1 MARHAMRYRGTGRCG
16 PDLGEL
22 SWQATTPTTT
32 RWSKTLCSPLQLHS
46 CSMPASRHWSAI
58 GAALCGGQVR
68 WQTWGSCVAIS
79 PQPRWDSR
87 PGTRRSGVF
96 SACFGLPSGGAAPR
110 SSERPCAQRAVS
122 GSRKRPQLPTG
133 LPARCLP
140 ARASASSIGQKN
152 NLVDRVAVHIQAT
165 QVQAPEAASIA
176 THGQRRDDDD
186 LLLHRRIRP
195 DPCSSHDPG

>member
-22 SWQATTPTTT
+22 SWQATAPTTT

-46 CSMPASRHWSAI
+46 CSMPASRHWSAMV
-58 GAALCGGQVR
+58 GRCRAPLNGHVLSELYQVHESAL
-68 WQTWGSCVAIS
+68 S
-79 PQPRWDSR
+79 
-87 PGTRRSGVF
+87 F
-96 SACFGLPSGGAAPR
+96 
-110 SSERPCAQRAVS
+110 QRAC
-122 GSRKRPQLPTG
+122 PLD
-133 LPARCLP
+133 ACLP
-140 ARASASSIGQKN
+140 ALLQSSIGHEN
-152 NLVDRVAVHIQAT
+152 NLVDRVAVHIQAK

-186 LLLHRRIRP
+186 LPLHRRIRP

>member
-1 MARHAMRYRGTGRCG
+1 MAGHRTHHNPLEQDT
-16 PDLGEL
+16 LF
-22 SWQATTPTTT
+22 TTPASFMLDARLT
-32 RWSKTLCSPLQLHS
+32 PLE
-46 CSMPASRHWSAI
+46 RNGW
-58 GAALCGGQVR
+58 QV
-68 WQTWGSCVAIS
+68 
-79 PQPRWDSR
+79 
-87 PGTRRSGVF
+87 
-96 SACFGLPSGGAAPR
+96 PR

-140 ARASASSIGQKN
+140 ARASAIFYRPRKQPSGSG
-152 NLVDRVAVHIQAT
+152 AVHIQAK

-186 LLLHRRIRP
+186 LPLHRRIRP